1 MKKSVSETV
10 STIIL
15 TSLIVGI
22 LLAILPYTY
31 NLHAFQNN
39 VVEYMYYR
47 QVFVSIANILPLV
60 LQGGEYEVS
69 IPSNYMSVGYTS
81 VGMISL
87 FLNSSITPNLTI
99 PCNALMTSSYISAT
113 TGRVY
118 GVENIVVN
126 DTRLI
131 PLVREK
137 RINGSQYLLLDTCRV
152 YLDIE
157 ITEDR
162 SGRMYYYRFIF
173 YNLTINYHGEEVHSI
188 RVRLTGEPLVASYNE
203 SLYNLTLV
211 FNEYGTGNSSILGPF
226 DLTRIVLGEPLPGI
240 PLKLDLYIN
249 NILVEVS

>member
-1 MKKSVSETV
+1 
-10 STIIL
+10 
-15 TSLIVGI
+15 
-22 LLAILPYTY
+22 
-31 NLHAFQNN
+31 
-39 VVEYMYYR
+39 
-47 QVFVSIANILPLV
+47 
-60 LQGGEYEVS
+60 
-69 IPSNYMSVGYTS
+69 
-81 VGMISL
+81 
-87 FLNSSITPNLTI
+87 
-99 PCNALMTSSYISAT
+99 
-113 TGRVY
+113 
-118 GVENIVVN
+118 
-126 DTRLI
+126 
-131 PLVREK
+131 
-137 RINGSQYLLLDTCRV
+137 
-152 YLDIE
+152 